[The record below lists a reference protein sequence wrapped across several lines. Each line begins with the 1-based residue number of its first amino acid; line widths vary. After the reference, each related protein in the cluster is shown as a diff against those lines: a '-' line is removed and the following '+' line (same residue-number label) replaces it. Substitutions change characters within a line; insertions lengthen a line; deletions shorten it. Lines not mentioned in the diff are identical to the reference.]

1 MAFVGSFLT
10 RYRLTLAALGLASIC
25 AFPVTGQQPGG
36 EVKIIQPENWTKLRT
51 SYLEKKSTL
60 KEVSNGSAD
69 AKENA
74 DAIDIA
80 AQFYS
85 YQVTWPDVQSATS
98 HNMDKAFGEFEN
110 DIKAA
115 VKNNSSAYLKM
126 LAEKMAKY
134 CKDVM
139 DTNSKAIARI
149 NSARLLARLAE
160 AGLDETADV
169 LTEEA
174 NKNDQY
180 EAVKYY
186 ALKGLKA
193 LIGAANQ
200 PKSTVFTGPKG
211 AERQAK
217 AIQALAAVVD
227 RKPPIPEALTP
238 EEMNGFRRV
247 RLEAIEGL
255 ANYRKP
261 AVVDDKGN
269 IKTPVARTLLEVIQK
284 EGMVPQPRLDEQV
297 AAAVGLGNMQ
307 VKGFPNYQPSRAA
320 LQVAPFFL
328 EFATRYQDRAN
339 GGRDAREPWKYY
351 AARLIESL
359 DAFRR
364 ENAGNND
371 LITVIDQFLNVLKAI
386 EVDGQVNPGELKQW
400 LTDHP
405 LKTET
410 SLFKGIPDTKSKE
423 PAPEEKEKAAKP
435 ADSDKKE

>member
-1 MAFVGSFLT
+1 AQP
-10 RYRLTLAALGLASIC
+10 AS
-25 AFPVTGQQPGG
+25 V
-36 EVKIIQPENWTKLRT
+36 EVKVIQPENWTKLQT
-51 SYLEKKSTL
+51 MFLEKKSTL
-60 KEVSNGSAD
+60 GELREGKADPKEKESA
-69 AKENA
+69 E
-74 DAIDIA
+74 AIDIA
-80 AQFYS
+80 AQYYS
-85 YQVTWPDVQSATS
+85 YRVTWPNLQNAAT
-98 HNMDKAFGEFEN
+98 HEMDKAFLEFEN
-110 DIKAA
+110 EIKGA
-115 VKNNSSAYLKM
+115 VRNLSYPYLKA

-139 DTNSKAIARI
+139 DSNSKAIARI

-193 LIGAANQ
+193 LVGAANQ

-217 AIQALAAVVD
+217 AIQALVTIVD

-238 EEMNGFRRV
+238 EEMNGFRKV

-255 ANYRKP
+255 ANFRKP
-261 AVVDDKGN
+261 AVLDDKGN
-269 IKTPVARTLLEVIQK
+269 IKVPVARALIEVIQK
-284 EGMVPQPRLDEQV
+284 EGMVPQPRIEEQV
-297 AAAVGLGNMQ
+297 AAAAGLGNMQ
-307 VKGFPNYQPSRAA
+307 VKGFPTYQPSYAA

-339 GGRDAREPWKYY
+339 GGRDAKEPWKIY

-359 DAFRR
+359 DSFRR

-371 LITVIDQFLNVLKAI
+371 LTTVIDQFLTILKAI
-386 EVDGQVNPGELKQW
+386 EDGAQVNPGELKQW
-400 LTDHP
+400 LADHP
-405 LKTET
+405 PKAET
-410 SLFKGIPDTKSKE
+410 SLFKGIPDTKLKQAT
-423 PAPEEKEKAAKP
+423 PDEKEKPAKP
-435 ADSDKKE
+435 PETDKKK